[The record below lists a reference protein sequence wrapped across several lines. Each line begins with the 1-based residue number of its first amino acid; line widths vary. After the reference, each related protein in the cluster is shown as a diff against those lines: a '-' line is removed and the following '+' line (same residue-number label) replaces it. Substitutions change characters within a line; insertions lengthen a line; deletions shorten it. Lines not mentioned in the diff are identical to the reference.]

1 MEVVV
6 EGRDRD
12 EDAKWAEE
20 VAVAEERMEV
30 ENDDDV
36 VADDADDDESS
47 VVE

>member
-1 MEVVV
+1 M

-30 ENDDDV
+30 ENDV
-36 VADDADDDESS
+36 VDADDDDENSG
-47 VVE
+47 VE

>member
-30 ENDDDV
+30 ENDDV
-36 VADDADDDESS
+36 AVADDDDDESS
-47 VVE
+47 VAE